1 MKLRTNKNSIRLRLS
16 QTELEKFRENGF
28 LHEYVQIGIAP
39 ESKFSYSLISADH
52 TQLSVSLLNQ
62 HLRVFVPLEIAK
74 NWTDGDD
81 VGFESKIK
89 LDDQQELY
97 VLVEKDFQC
106 ITPRAYED
114 ESDNFPNPNA
124 ALC

>member
-16 QTELEKFRENGF
+16 QTELEKFRENGY

-39 ESKFSYSLISADH
+39 DSKFSYSLISADH
-52 TQLSVSLLNQ
+52 ENISISLLNQ
-62 HLRVFVPLEIAK
+62 HLRVFVPTAIAK
-74 NWTDGDD
+74 NWTESDD
-81 VGFESKIK
+81 IGFESRIK
-89 LDDQQELY
+89 LDDHQDLF

-106 ITPRAYED
+106 LTPRAHED

-124 ALC
+124 AHC

>member
-52 TQLSVSLLNQ
+52 TYLSVSLLNQ

-74 NWTDGDD
+74 TGLK
-81 VGFESKIK
+81 VMT
-89 LDDQQELY
+89 L
-97 VLVEKDFQC
+97 VLNQK
-106 ITPRAYED
+106 
-114 ESDNFPNPNA
+114 
-124 ALC
+124 